1 MALKDSKLISL
12 SEIEGA
18 DSPHRKQ
25 IDRALQARKEAL
37 KYVKDVS
44 QLAEFMGGRVEKLG
58 IGEDWAV
65 SKEIFHGVRVYFV
78 FNRADAELPGN
89 LKVLFSGDRL
99 RMMKGE
105 DLASFI
111 ILYLIHMLRF
121 VRDSNPDTKLPEV
134 CYRV

>member
-65 SKEIFHGVRVYFV
+65 SKEIFPGVRVYFV

>member
-25 IDRALQARKEAL
+25 IDRALQSRKEAL
-37 KYVKDVS
+37 EYVKDVS
-44 QLAEFMGGRVEKLG
+44 KLAEYIGGRAESLG

-65 SKEIFHGVRVYFV
+65 SKEIFPGVKVYFI
-78 FNRADAELPGN
+78 FNHADTEFPGN
-89 LKVLFSGDRL
+89 LKVLFSGDNIKTMR
-99 RMMKGE
+99 GE
-105 DLASFI
+105 DLAGFV
-111 ILYLIHMLRF
+111 ILYLIHMLRY
-121 VRDSNPDTKLPEV
+121 VRDSNPDKKLPEV